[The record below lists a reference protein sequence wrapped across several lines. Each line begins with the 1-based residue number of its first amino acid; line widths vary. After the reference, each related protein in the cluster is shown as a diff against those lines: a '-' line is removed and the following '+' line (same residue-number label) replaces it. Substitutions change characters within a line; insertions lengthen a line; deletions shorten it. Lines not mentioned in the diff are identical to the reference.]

1 MAGSLGKGMA
11 GRSIP
16 YRISARMGE
25 EAVHR
30 LVDSLEA
37 FRAAADLVEVPAP
50 DLERE

>member
-1 MAGSLGKGMA
+1 MAGGLGKEMP

-25 EAVHR
+25 EAVRR
-30 LVDSLEA
+30 LVDFLEA
-37 FRAAADLVEVPAP
+37 FRAAADLVEIPEP

>member
-1 MAGSLGKGMA
+1 MAGGLGKEMP

-37 FRAAADLVEVPAP
+37 FRAADLVEIPEP